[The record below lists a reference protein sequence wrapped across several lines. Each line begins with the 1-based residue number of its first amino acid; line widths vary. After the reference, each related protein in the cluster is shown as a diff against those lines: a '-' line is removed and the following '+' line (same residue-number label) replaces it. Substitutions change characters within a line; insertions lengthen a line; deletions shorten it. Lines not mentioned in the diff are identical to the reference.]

1 MEKTPQTLQDL
12 AKNVFTDS
20 VLKSTVSEGT
30 YTAFKN
36 TQKSGKAMPKKEAG
50 ELADALRDWAMSKGC
65 VTYAH
70 WFSPM
75 RGRNGEKHDTFVDLN
90 YKTGEMKVDFGATAL
105 FFSETDGSSFPNGG
119 MRQTH
124 TAAAYTSWDT
134 SSPPF
139 VRDDCLYIPA
149 SFISWK
155 GDALDLKT
163 PLLRANQYLSKQ
175 ATRVLNLI
183 GDKETTSVVSNVGW
197 EQEFFVIDREHYLKR
212 PDLINTG
219 RTLIGALPPLDQQTE
234 KHYFG
239 KMNKRVRAFLRE
251 AQKEMLAL
259 DISFHTLHN
268 EVAPSQHEISPI
280 FTLTNKGSDQNVVA
294 MEVLEDVAIK
304 HGLVCLLHEKPFANI
319 NGSGKHNNWGLNT
332 NTGANLYHP
341 GKTDFENERFIVFV
355 TALARALDVHGDII
369 RVGIANAGNDHRLG
383 AQEAPP
389 AIISLYT
396 GPNMEKHL
404 KSIINGGDLK
414 GYSAKTEELDFGV
427 ESVVPMN
434 KNAEDRNRTAP
445 FPFCGNRFEFRA
457 VGSTQNI
464 AWPLAM
470 VNTAVSESL
479 CVMADAL
486 ESGKSIKDVVKETLT
501 QHMRVIFNGNGY
513 SSEWPIEATKRGLW
527 NLPQTVDALAVFNSD
542 KNQKLFEKTKV
553 FTKHE
558 LECRTEIEYENY
570 IKAIQIEAN
579 CLSNMMN
586 QAILPSCAKDLK
598 NLENSSSK
606 TVKQLFEE
614 KDELYFKLFAE
625 AKNLQNA
632 LSSFPEEKEL
642 KDQATYAAKTLKT
655 HMNTVRQL
663 TDSVEKVLP
672 TELYP
677 YPNYEQILYDHH
689 SQ

>member
-1 MEKTPQTLQDL
+1 MK
-12 AKNVFTDS
+12 
-20 VLKSTVSEGT
+20 
-30 YTAFKN
+30 
-36 TQKSGKAMPKKEAG
+36 
-50 ELADALRDWAMSKGC
+50 DWAMAKGC

-75 RGRNGEKHDTFVDLN
+75 RGCNGEKHDTFVDLN
-90 YKTGEMKVDFGATAL
+90 YKTGEMKVDFGSTFL
-105 FFSETDGSSFPNGG
+105 FYGETDGSSFPNGG

-124 TAAAYTSWDT
+124 TAAAYTSWDV

-149 SFISWK
+149 AFISWK
-155 GDALDLKT
+155 GESLDLKT
-163 PLLRANQYLSKQ
+163 PLLRANQYLSEQ
-175 ATRVLNLI
+175 ATRLLNLI
-183 GDKETTSVVSNVGW
+183 GDKDTTSVVSNVGW

-234 KHYFG
+234 KHYFA
-239 KMNKRVRAFLRE
+239 KMNKRTRAFLRD
-251 AQKEMLAL
+251 AQKEMLKL

-268 EVAPSQHEISPI
+268 EVAPAQHEISPI
-280 FTLTNKGSDQNVVA
+280 FTLTNKGTDQNVVA
-294 MEVLEDVAIK
+294 MEILQDVAIK
-304 HGLVCLLHEKPFANI
+304 HGLICLLHEKPFAGI

-332 NTGANLYHP
+332 NTGSNLFLP
-341 GKTDFENERFIVFV
+341 GKTDFENERFVVFV
-355 TALARALDVHGDII
+355 AALTRALDLHGDIV
-369 RVGIANAGNDHRLG
+369 RVGIATAGNDHRLG

-396 GPNMEKHL
+396 GINIEKHL
-404 KSIINGGDLK
+404 KAVIDGGDLK
-414 GYSAKTEELDFGV
+414 GIATTTEELDFGTK
-427 ESVVPMN
+427 SVVSMQ

-457 VGSTQNI
+457 VGSSQNI
-464 AWPLAM
+464 AWPLTM
-470 VNTAVSESL
+470 VNTAMADSIN
-479 CVMADAL
+479 VMADAI
-486 ESGKSIKDVVKETLT
+486 ESGKSVKEVVQDVLSK
-501 QHMRVIFNGNGY
+501 HMKVIFNGNGY
-513 SSEWPIEATKRGLW
+513 SSEWPIEAKKRGLW
-527 NLPQTVDALAVFNSD
+527 DLPQTIDALAVFNSQ
-542 KNQKLFEKTKV
+542 KNQILFEKTKV

-579 CLSNMMN
+579 SLSNMIN
-586 QAILPSCAKDLK
+586 QGILPSCAKDLK

-614 KDELYFKLFAE
+614 KDELYYKLYTE
-625 AKNLQNA
+625 SKNLEKSI
-632 LSSFPEEKEL
+632 LSFPEEKEL
-642 KDQATYAAKTLKT
+642 KDQAVYAAKTLKSN
-655 HMNTVRQL
+655 M
-663 TDSVEKVLP
+663 DSLRSIADQIEKVLP

-677 YPNYEQILYDHH
+677 FPTYEQILYDHH